1 MTVVRLIAGTVINRP
16 ALRGLGY
23 QTHDPAYDSGRTGPQ
38 WWRDHDENDWYED
51 EDADEL
57 AEFAGRNCYR
67 SFDRPNPKTREN
79 EDYLAHILE
88 IGHESVLE
96 HGSAT
101 FYIEASRSVL
111 TELERHR
118 HLSFSVVS
126 QRYVDAEDLGYLH
139 PPAIREC
146 QGESPS
152 DILSACWENSISGYG
167 YLVEYLTTV
176 RGLPRKQAREAARAV
191 LPNMTSSPM
200 VVTGNHRAWRYVIKN
215 RWHEAADAEI
225 RELAGE
231 LLKQLREIAP
241 NTYQDI
247 PNEPYSY

>member
-1 MTVVRLIAGTVINRP
+1 MKAKLVAATQIDVD
-16 ALRGLGY
+16 ALREIGY
-23 QTHDPAYDSGRTGPQ
+23 EA
-38 WWRDHDENDWYED
+38 DEFEKDDNEEFGDF
-51 EDADEL
+51 DADEL

-67 SFDRPNPKTREN
+67 SFDRPNPATAEN
-79 EDYLAHILE
+79 EDYLKHILE
-88 IGHESVLE
+88 VGHESVLE

-126 QRYVDAEDLGYLH
+126 QRYVDVTELGVHTPPVVDTLRPEAASAVRHILGTSESQSRFKYEAIYEILTAE
-139 PPAIREC
+139 
-146 QGESPS
+146 
-152 DILSACWENSISGYG
+152 
-167 YLVEYLTTV
+167 
-176 RGLPRKQAREAARAV
+176 GLPRKQAREAARAV
-191 LPNMTSSPM
+191 LPSMTNSPM
-200 VVTGNHRAWRYVIKN
+200 VVTGNHRTWRYVIKA

-247 PNEPYSY
+247 PETPYSYGG

>member
-1 MTVVRLIAGTVINRP
+1 MWGI
-16 ALRGLGY
+16 GY
-23 QTHDPAYDSGRTGPQ
+23 PPHQGNFGRV
-38 WWRDHDENDWYED
+38 EM
-51 EDADEL
+51 DADEL

-79 EDYLAHILE
+79 VDYLAHILE
-88 IGHESVLE
+88 VGHESVLE
-96 HGSAT
+96 HASAT

-126 QRYVDAEDLGYLH
+126 QRYVDPTDLAFH
-139 PPAIREC
+139 WPPALQGSEYEPFREVIAEHMTNGDRLY
-146 QGESPS
+146 QEIVSE
-152 DILSACWENSISGYG
+152 LQAA
-167 YLVEYLTTV
+167 
-176 RGLPRKQAREAARAV
+176 GLPRKQAREAARCI
-191 LPNMTSSPM
+191 LPNGTSSPM

-225 RELAGE
+225 RGLAGE
-231 LLKQLREIAP
+231 LLRQLREIAP

-247 PNEPYSY
+247 PDQPYSY

>member
-1 MTVVRLIAGTVINRP
+1 MKAKLIAATQIDAD
-16 ALRGLGY
+16 ALRGIGY
-23 QTHDPAYDSGRTGPQ
+23 EPHPYVVNDDNGEFGDYD
-38 WWRDHDENDWYED
+38 H
-51 EDADEL
+51 DEL

-67 SFDRPNPKTREN
+67 SFHRPNPATREN

-88 IGHESVLE
+88 VGHESVLE
-96 HGSAT
+96 HASAT

-126 QRYVDAEDLGYLH
+126 QRYVDPTELGVH
-139 PPAIREC
+139 VPPAIQEC
-146 QGESPS
+146 MGEIPGE
-152 DILSACWENSISGYG
+152 ILRDA
-167 YLVEYLTTV
+167 VEYAVGSYEAIVSYLSGV

-191 LPNMTSSPM
+191 LPNMTNSPM

-231 LLKQLREIAP
+231 LLRQLREIAP
-241 NTYQDI
+241 NCYQDL
-247 PNEPYSY
+247 PSEPYSYGG

>member
-1 MTVVRLIAGTVINRP
+1 MKVQLIASTHIYSGDLSDI
-16 ALRGLGY
+16 GY
-23 QTHDPAYDSGRTGPQ
+23 DVATE
-38 WWRDHDENDWYED
+38 WDEWGDQIH

-67 SFDRPNPKTREN
+67 SFHRPNPATASN
-79 EDYLAHILE
+79 EDYLKHILE
-88 IGHESVLE
+88 VGHESVLE
-96 HGSAT
+96 HASAT

-126 QRYVDAEDLGYLH
+126 QRYVDPIPLGTHKHPTLDYLEGGPYH
-139 PPAIREC
+139 HELPRAINEAV
-146 QGESPS
+146 GAAW
-152 DILSACWENSISGYG
+152 DAYNLIY
-167 YLVEYLTTV
+167 T
-176 RGLPRKQAREAARAV
+176 GLIEAGRSRKQAREAARSV
-191 LPNMTSSPM
+191 LPNMTNSPM
-200 VVTGNHRAWRYVIKN
+200 VVTGNHRAWRYVIKA

-231 LLKQLREIAP
+231 LLRQLREVAP

-247 PNEPYSY
+247 PTTPYSY

>member
-1 MTVVRLIAGTVINRP
+1 MRVELIAKTEIDFTALSGIGYDVHTVDDFEP
-16 ALRGLGY
+16 LG
-23 QTHDPAYDSGRTGPQ
+23 SGRYFT
-38 WWRDHDENDWYED
+38 E

-67 SFDRPNPKTREN
+67 SFHRPNPATREN
-79 EDYLAHILE
+79 LDYLAHILE
-88 IGHESVLE
+88 VGHESVLE
-96 HGSAT
+96 HASAT

-126 QRYVDAEDLGYLH
+126 QRYVDMSEAAYHTPPVLRDHSEYAEILADVWDMARQGY
-139 PPAIREC
+139 E
-146 QGESPS
+146 
-152 DILSACWENSISGYG
+152 ILVDE
-167 YLVEYLTTV
+167 LTEA
-176 RGLPRKQAREAARAV
+176 GFSRKQSREAARAV
-191 LPNMTSSPM
+191 LPNMTNSPM

-231 LLKQLREIAP
+231 LLRQLREIAP
-241 NTYQDI
+241 NTYQDV
-247 PNEPYSY
+247 PDKPYSY

>member
-1 MTVVRLIAGTVINRP
+1 MKAQLIAATQIDAD
-16 ALRGLGY
+16 ALRGIGY
-23 QTHDPAYDSGRTGPQ
+23 EPQPYVVNDDNGEFGDYD
-38 WWRDHDENDWYED
+38 H
-51 EDADEL
+51 DEL

-67 SFDRPNPKTREN
+67 SFHRPNPATREN

-88 IGHESVLE
+88 VGHESVLE
-96 HGSAT
+96 HASAT

-126 QRYVDAEDLGYLH
+126 QRYVDPTRVGLPH
-139 PPAIREC
+139 RPPAIAELPHHDFV
-146 QGESPS
+146 QV
-152 DILSACWENSISGYG
+152 DDLLYNAWQDATSAYERIHTA
-167 YLVEYLTTV
+167 LEKV
-176 RGLPRKQAREAARAV
+176 GLPRKQAREAARAV
-191 LPNMTSSPM
+191 LPNMTNSPM
-200 VVTGNHRAWRYVIKN
+200 VVTGNHRTWRYVIKA

-231 LLKQLREIAP
+231 LLRQLREIAP

-247 PNEPYSY
+247 PTEPYSYGG

>member
-1 MTVVRLIAGTVINRP
+1 MKVQLIASTILEDPSWAGTDYV
-16 ALRGLGY
+16 G
-23 QTHDPAYDSGRTGPQ
+23 D
-38 WWRDHDENDWYED
+38 DETVTS
-51 EDADEL
+51 ADEL
-57 AEFAGRNCYR
+57 AEFAGRNCYL

-79 EDYLAHILE
+79 VDYLNHILDV
-88 IGHESVLE
+88 GHESVLE
-96 HGSAT
+96 HSSAT

-126 QRYVDAEDLGYLH
+126 QRYVDPTELGIH
-139 PPAIREC
+139 VPPAFTELS
-146 QGESPS
+146 GS
-152 DILSACWENSISGYG
+152 DADKAKEVLLDVQSFAQEAYE
-167 YLVEYLTTV
+167 YLVHIFSEA
-176 RGLPRKQAREAARAV
+176 GFPRKKAREAARAV
-191 LPNMTSSPM
+191 LPNMTNSPM

-231 LLKQLREIAP
+231 LLRQLREIAP

-247 PNEPYSY
+247 PTEPYSYGG

>member
-1 MTVVRLIAGTVINRP
+1 MKVELIARTAIDFAAMSNIGYDVHTANDFE
-16 ALRGLGY
+16 ALYGGSY
-23 QTHDPAYDSGRTGPQ
+23 FS
-38 WWRDHDENDWYED
+38 EE
-51 EDADEL
+51 EADEL

-67 SFDRPNPKTREN
+67 SFHRPNPATREN
-79 EDYLAHILE
+79 RDYLAHILE
-88 IGHESVLE
+88 VGHESVLE
-96 HGSAT
+96 HSSAT
-101 FYIEASRSVL
+101 FYIEAPRSVL

-126 QRYVDAEDLGYLH
+126 QRYVDASKLGFH
-139 PPAIREC
+139 IPPAIRGCE
-146 QGESPS
+146 GELPL
-152 DILSACWENSISGYG
+152 D
-167 YLVEYLTTV
+167 LVSEVWDATLATYEYLAEYLEAV

-231 LLKQLREIAP
+231 LLRQLREIAP
-241 NTYQDI
+241 NTYQDV
-247 PNEPYSY
+247 PDKPYSY

>member
-1 MTVVRLIAGTVINRP
+1 MPAPDRGNMKVELIAQTAIDFAALSNIGYGVHTVDDFEP
-16 ALRGLGY
+16 LG
-23 QTHDPAYDSGRTGPQ
+23 SGRYFT
-38 WWRDHDENDWYED
+38 E

-67 SFDRPNPKTREN
+67 SFNRPNPKTREN
-79 EDYLAHILE
+79 KDYLAHILE

-101 FYIEASRSVL
+101 FYVEASRSVL

-126 QRYVDAEDLGYLH
+126 QRYVDVEELSYLH

-152 DILSACWENSISGYG
+152 DTLSDCWESAIAGYR
-167 YLVEYLTTV
+167 YLVEYLTGV

-200 VVTGNHRAWRYVIKN
+200 VVTGN
-215 RWHEAADAEI
+215 
-225 RELAGE
+225 
-231 LLKQLREIAP
+231 
-241 NTYQDI
+241 
-247 PNEPYSY
+247 